1 MAMLL
6 TQKEGEDHTTHP
18 HPPSSCIGTLSAK
31 VAMFVNLESDLPL
44 NTISDDNP
52 RNHPHKDQEVRAQK
66 QKEKKKPL

>member
-1 MAMLL
+1 
-6 TQKEGEDHTTHP
+6 
-18 HPPSSCIGTLSAK
+18 
-31 VAMFVNLESDLPL
+31 MFVNLESDLPL